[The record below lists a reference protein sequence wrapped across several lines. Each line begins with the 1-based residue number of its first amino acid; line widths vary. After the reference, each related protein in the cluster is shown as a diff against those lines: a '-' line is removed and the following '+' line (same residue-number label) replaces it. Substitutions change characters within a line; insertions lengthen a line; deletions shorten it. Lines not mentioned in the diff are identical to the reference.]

1 MGHNHSITALA
12 VALKQAQQPE
22 FQVYLNCKVLANRLQ
37 TKWGLNLVADGTD
50 NHMCLLDLK
59 KSNTGVSGAKGER
72 MAEICNIVLN
82 KNTVPYDTSALNPSG
97 LRIGTPAM
105 TSRGLKEKDFEQVAD
120 FLYRSIE
127 IAADIQKKV
136 TSKKLVDFTKFIID
150 EQPPLVAELK
160 SEVENFCELFPSVP

>member
-1 MGHNHSITALA
+1 MGLA
-12 VALKQAQQPE
+12 VALKQAKTPE
-22 FQVYLNCKVLANRLQ
+22 FKQYQAQVIKNCKAFGDRLS
-37 TKWGLNLVADGTD
+37 GLGYDLVSGGTD
-50 NHMCLLDLK
+50 NHMLLIDLK
-59 KSNTGVSGAKGER
+59 QSNTDITGAKGER
-72 MAEICNIVLN
+72 ICELVSIVLN

-97 LRIGTPAM
+97 LRVGTPAM

-127 IAADIQKKV
+127 IATDIQKKV